1 MCCAPFA
8 ALPSSS
14 GQLTCIWIRTDATQD
29 LGLQDYA
36 RLDGWV
42 LMPLSEEGMNLQTE
56 EDAAADAELA
66 EMAEKAVENRTLQ
79 VRFADRALILL
90 AVHS

>member
-1 MCCAPFA
+1 
-8 ALPSSS
+8 
-14 GQLTCIWIRTDATQD
+14 
-29 LGLQDYA
+29 
-36 RLDGWV
+36 
-42 LMPLSEEGMNLQTE
+42 MPLSEEGMNLQTE